1 MVAAS
6 VLVAGG
12 GALGTHCNVS
22 SGQIASGIRCEP
34 SELQYATRTRVR
46 RSLAA
51 ALGDLAR
58 WGDAAPPA
66 DAAPRGPAPNGS
78 PDAGPDRPVAGLF
91 RGANREAKRAAR
103 RAEKRKAPAAGGDV
117 RVFLIGDSTVRG
129 LFFALVEAAVRSES
143 FDAVWNPNR
152 FKIPST

>member
-1 MVAAS
+1 MRRMVAAS

-66 DAAPRGPAPNGS
+66 DAAPWGPAPNGS
-78 PDAGPDRPVAGLF
+78 PDAGPVAGLF

-129 LFFALVEAAVRSES
+129 LFFALVEAAVRS
-143 FDAVWNPNR
+143 DAVWNPNR